1 MNCEF
6 NFESRNSLVTRPMG
20 SWRWQNAYA
29 ISTYK
34 LVAQSNSNRLVWR
47 LSNRSNKM
55 SEPQLRRYRVKWDR
69 RGRPEPVLHTI
80 ESHIDS
86 PYNKDL

>member
-1 MNCEF
+1 
-6 NFESRNSLVTRPMG
+6 MG
-20 SWRWQNAYA
+20 SWQWQNAYA

-34 LVAQSNSNRLVWR
+34 LVAKSNSNRLVWR

-55 SEPQLRRYRVKWDR
+55 SEPQLRRYGVKWDIKSI
-69 RGRPEPVLHTI
+69 PEPVASTI